1 MASSIPHQIG
11 AWFTTWSNFTG
22 SDGAFVRLG
31 QHVEIS
37 LESVAIA
44 AAIAVP
50 LGVMLARLRRGGVVV
65 TTLANGARAVPIL
78 GILILLAVGPL
89 GVGTSAAVVA
99 LVIFAIPPM
108 LTNTFTGVRQVDPDV
123 RAAAVGMG
131 LTTWQIMRR
140 VELPLAVPLIAT
152 GVRLAT
158 VQVWATATLSALVG
172 SGGLG
177 ELIVTGFGIAD
188 YGELYGGVILVAA
201 SAIVIDALLAGIE
214 RRIRVRYG
222 GLPATPSPRLW
233 RRRVE
238 TV

>member
-50 LGVMLARLRRGGVVV
+50 VGVALARARRGGLIV
-65 TTLANGARAVPIL
+65 TTLANGARAIPIL
-78 GILILLAVGPL
+78 GVLILLAVGPF
-89 GVGTSAAVVA
+89 GVGTTAAVVA

-108 LTNTFTGVRQVDPDV
+108 LTNTYTGVRQVDADV
-123 RAAAVGMG
+123 RDAAVGMG
-131 LTTWQIMRR
+131 LTTWQIMLR

-188 YGELYGGVILVAA
+188 YGQLYGGVILVAA
-201 SAIVIDALLAGIE
+201 SAIAIDALLAGSE
-214 RRIRVRYG
+214 RRIRRRYG
-222 GLPATPSPRLW
+222 GAPVQPARLW
-233 RRRVE
+233 RRRVQP
-238 TV
+238 V